1 MTNFSNG
8 PGSGPS
14 WGGGAPQRV
23 NQPGAQPGV
32 GGPAGPAGGQPNW
45 GGQQQRPTPN
55 TNPAQGFGSAA
66 NPGTGAA
73 DQTPPSG
80 PPKNRK
86 PLIITATATVAVL
99 AVIAVV
105 VVFLMSN
112 GKDGVSFNP
121 NGSPTEVAK
130 AYLEALARGD
140 AQSAL
145 DLSATQPASTELL
158 TNDILKLQ
166 LEKLPITEIEV
177 LGEERKPEDDK
188 RTSAVKV
195 AAKLGGQ
202 RTEGKLDMVVV
213 DNEWKLSAGFVDATI
228 EKPALTLKK
237 ETVDSLRVF
246 GKPLLSTGHFYVF
259 PGYLQMSASTP
270 YLTINDMP
278 PTTFDDASAMGQPTE
293 AEPKYSMTDA
303 GRKAAVDAIQA
314 WAVKCFNPGDNKGD
328 CEHAHNPSW
337 VNDYDIATMRV
348 TGPIDLTDASVRLGD
363 DASGPTVYTSHV
375 RIPVTIAKKGGELAD
390 VDSITVSDRLQVNL
404 GVDPPRAY
412 LDH

>member
-1 MTNFSNG
+1 MNPT
-8 PGSGPS
+8 PGF
-14 WGGGAPQRV
+14 GGA
-23 NQPGAQPGV
+23 
-32 GGPAGPAGGQPNW
+32 AGPD
-45 GGQQQRPTPN
+45 
-55 TNPAQGFGSAA
+55 S
-66 NPGTGAA
+66 GAA
-73 DQTPPSG
+73 DQAPASV

-105 VVFLMSN
+105 VAFLMSK
-112 GKDGVSFNP
+112 GGDGGSSFNP
-121 NGSPTEVAK
+121 SGSPTEVAK

-140 AQSAL
+140 ARGAL
-145 DLSATQPASTELL
+145 DLSATEPASTDLL

-213 DNEWKLSAGFVDATI
+213 DNQWKLSAAFVDATI
-228 EKPALTLKK
+228 EKPALTLSKD
-237 ETVDSLRVF
+237 TIDSLRVF
-246 GKPLLSTGHFYVF
+246 DKPLLPTGHFYVF
-259 PGYLQMSASTP
+259 PGYLQMTASTP

-278 PTTFDDASAMGQPTE
+278 PTTFDDASAMGQPAK

-303 GRKAAVDAIQA
+303 GRKAAIDAIQA

-337 VNDYDIATMRV
+337 GNDYDIATMRV

-404 GVDPPRAY
+404 GVQPPRAY